1 MEKLFRVL
9 TVLLYCS
16 SSGIFLLLAATC
28 ILPVP
33 VHAQGTIEVL
43 GGGGT
48 VTSVQQLPPGTTPFH
63 PIRTN
68 SPRDTLE
75 SFLRLAREEGDLLLA
90 YRKNPS
96 RANAERER
104 LFAPQLLQLLDLSS
118 VPSATRQHV
127 GENAFAYLVDIFGR
141 VDLPPMERVPG
152 EDAFDDEVTPVKWRI
167 PGTPI
172 RIARIEDGPREGEFL
187 FDART
192 VAVAPA
198 FYERIRHLPVRSS
211 LGIENWHQTL
221 PHLHGPMI
229 PMGLVDALPGTL
241 KQTWL
246 DTPIWKI
253 LTAVVAVVIAT
264 LLLSLW
270 HRLITRRI
278 RENRIAMQIQRAM
291 TPLAIIVVIAV
302 LKPFVVLELYVAGR
316 FALVVD
322 LAATLVV
329 YLAVVWIFWLLV
341 QAFYEWMIL
350 SPRIPDESLD
360 ANLLRLSARVVGA
373 VGGFLILVY
382 AAQELGIP
390 VVGLVAGLGVGGLA
404 VALAIRPSL
413 ENLFGGLILFLDKP
427 VRVGDFCSF
436 GEHMGTVE
444 HIGLRSTQIRALD
457 RTLISIPNA
466 TFADMEIINWAQCD
480 QMLIQ
485 RTIGL
490 RYETEPDQ
498 LRYVLVELREMCHAH
513 PKIDRDTVR
522 VRFEGHGASSLD
534 IQIRVYALTREWNEY
549 FAIQEDVLLRV
560 DEIVRESGTGFA
572 FPSRTVYVR
581 RDGGLDKARSEAV
594 AQQVTAWRSS
604 NRLPFPHLSPA
615 RIDELADTL
624 DYPPRGSPGAHT
636 TKSQVP
642 EAAEPLS
649 AEPQLEG
656 ADNAEPRTEPKRR

>member
-1 MEKLFRVL
+1 
-9 TVLLYCS
+9 
-16 SSGIFLLLAATC
+16 
-28 ILPVP
+28 
-33 VHAQGTIEVL
+33 
-43 GGGGT
+43 
-48 VTSVQQLPPGTTPFH
+48 
-63 PIRTN
+63 
-68 SPRDTLE
+68 
-75 SFLRLAREEGDLLLA
+75 
-90 YRKNPS
+90 
-96 RANAERER
+96 
-104 LFAPQLLQLLDLSS
+104 
-118 VPSATRQHV
+118 
-127 GENAFAYLVDIFGR
+127 
-141 VDLPPMERVPG
+141 
-152 EDAFDDEVTPVKWRI
+152 
-167 PGTPI
+167 
-172 RIARIEDGPREGEFL
+172 
-187 FDART
+187 
-192 VAVAPA
+192 
-198 FYERIRHLPVRSS
+198 
-211 LGIENWHQTL
+211 
-221 PHLHGPMI
+221 
-229 PMGLVDALPGTL
+229 
-241 KQTWL
+241 
-246 DTPIWKI
+246 
-253 LTAVVAVVIAT
+253 
-264 LLLSLW
+264 
-270 HRLITRRI
+270 
-278 RENRIAMQIQRAM
+278 
-291 TPLAIIVVIAV
+291 
-302 LKPFVVLELYVAGR
+302 
-316 FALVVD
+316 
-322 LAATLVV
+322 
-329 YLAVVWIFWLLV
+329 
-341 QAFYEWMIL
+341 
-350 SPRIPDESLD
+350 
-360 ANLLRLSARVVGA
+360 VVGS

-444 HIGLRSTQIRALD
+444 YIGVRSTQIRALD

-636 TKSQVP
+636 TKSQAP